1 MCDVCFRTPQYF
13 GTACPGR
20 ASELQA
26 LMVLRASEQILEKNL
41 LIIRRNLGLL
51 DGFIARYT

>member
-1 MCDVCFRTPQYF
+1 
-13 GTACPGR
+13 
-20 ASELQA
+20 
-26 LMVLRASEQILEKNL
+26 MVLRASEQILEKNL